1 MEQNRLKFK
10 HEMKGSFIKHYSQYL
25 TTNSWNDF
33 EFLLSQHFFHYLGS
47 QLLVVDSPY
56 LAWLSKK
63 IRSLQSKTSST
74 LTFRTDYVH
83 SSIKVKEQKRIIQFL
98 KFLIYVR
105 DLDYDSEF
113 LGDTRYRC
121 VTFKLNHFLEFLH
134 GPNYRSEYP
143 LKKLRDFCDDIKKDF
158 FVRSV
163 SDRHF
168 QSLIAVPQVDV
179 YKEKDWIGK
188 FWIVD
193 DLFYSNYPSSFA
205 IMFDFN
211 LSKSEFFVL
220 FEIFK
225 MLETE
230 L

>member
-1 MEQNRLKFK
+1 M
-10 HEMKGSFIKHYSQYL
+10 
-25 TTNSWNDF
+25 
-33 EFLLSQHFFHYLGS
+33 
-47 QLLVVDSPY
+47 V
-56 LAWLSKK
+56 SKK
-63 IRSLQSKTSST
+63 IRSLQFKTSST

-83 SSIKVKEQKRIIQFL
+83 SSIKVKEQKKIIQFL

-113 LGDTRYRC
+113 LVDIRYRC

-134 GPNYRSEYP
+134 GPNYRSEYQ
-143 LKKLRDFCDDIKKDF
+143 LKKLHDFCDDIQKDF

-168 QSLIAVPQVDV
+168 QSLIVVPLAKV
-179 YKEKDWIGK
+179 YKEKDWMGK

-205 IMFDFN
+205 GMFDSD
-211 LSKSEFFVL
+211 LSKSKFFVL

>member
-1 MEQNRLKFK
+1 M
-10 HEMKGSFIKHYSQYL
+10 
-25 TTNSWNDF
+25 
-33 EFLLSQHFFHYLGS
+33 GS

-56 LAWLSKK
+56 LAWFSKK
-63 IRSLQSKTSST
+63 IRSLQPKTSST
-74 LTFRTDYVH
+74 LTFRTDYVY

-105 DLDYDSEF
+105 DLEYHSEF
-113 LGDTRYRC
+113 LGDIRYRC
-121 VTFKLNHFLEFLH
+121 VTFKLNHFLEFLY
-134 GPNYRSEYP
+134 GPNDRSEYQ
-143 LKKLRDFCDDIKKDF
+143 LKKLRDFCYEIQKKF
-158 FVRSV
+158 FVRSF
-163 SDRHF
+163 SDIHF
-168 QSLIAVPQVDV
+168 QSLKAVPQVEV

-205 IMFDFN
+205 GGFDCN